1 MDELEKKYYT
11 MRTMQMTIETIDTI
25 LRENKIFDPLDRER
39 ANELAKRRQI
49 LLDKLLVVGAK

>member
-11 MRTMQMTIETIDTI
+11 MRTMQMTIEAIDTI
-25 LRENKIFDPLDRER
+25 LREYKGSTPER
-39 ANELAKRRQI
+39 ANELAQRRKI

>member
-25 LRENKIFDPLDRER
+25 LRDSRGSEPLER
-39 ANELAKRRQI
+39 TNELARRRQI